1 MHIRVASM
9 FFALTFV
16 FAALPAHAQGPGGP
30 PPNYRQLA
38 EQLAAL
44 TAQVTALQGQ
54 VAKLEGNIVA
64 SDLAGTYSLTGLET
78 TMRAFRPGPPIQNA
92 NIDTAAYRGT
102 ITLNADGTGNGSA
115 FTCEGSRLTL
125 GTGAMNGFDCSE
137 PGGTGDVTWTYA
149 NGVITIT
156 FLDDGDELPF
166 NVALGGRLLT
176 VAFAPFHA
184 SEPSSNQ
191 VLLILTRLR

>member
-1 MHIRVASM
+1 MNLRFASM

-16 FAALPAHAQGPGGP
+16 FASLPAHAQGPGGP
-30 PPNYRQLA
+30 PPNYKQLA
-38 EQLAAL
+38 DQVAVL
-44 TAQVTALQGQ
+44 TAQLATLQGQ

-64 SDLAGTYSLTGLET
+64 ADLAGTYSITGLET
-78 TMRAFRPGPPIQNA
+78 TMRALNAGPPIENA
-92 NIDTAAYRGT
+92 TIDTAAYRGT
-102 ITLNADGTGNGSA
+102 LTLNADGTGNVSA
-115 FTCEGSRLTL
+115 FICEGSRLTQ
-125 GTGAMNGFDCSE
+125 GTWAMNGFDCSE

-176 VAFAPFHA
+176 VAFAPFHP
-184 SEPSSNQ
+184 SDPSSNQ